1 MQRCIESWMVL
12 LVWAWCGPLGA
23 EVVRMEVTE
32 RESFAEGRSFGA
44 AGAYERI
51 SGRLWLEVDP
61 LAEVNAQVSDLKQAP
76 RNAAGRVECWTDF
89 FLLKP
94 VLASKGNGRL
104 LYDVNNRGN
113 KLALWTFN
121 GGERTNDP
129 RTLAHAGNGFL
140 MRHGWSVLWTGWNGE
155 VQADDSLRLL
165 IGLPVAQENGQPLTG
180 RAHLEISTTEKIFS
194 RAFSWSPWGISA
206 AFPAVDLDTR
216 RATLTMRA
224 ARTDPGL
231 AIAPDEWAFGRWE
244 EGQLVPDP
252 AHVYIKEG
260 FRPGWLYDLVYLAK
274 EPRVTGLG
282 LAALRDAVAFFRHS
296 KKDAT
301 GVANPLA
308 DSIQQA
314 AIYGISQS
322 GRLAHHFIYEGFNTD
337 ERGRAVFEG
346 ALMHVAGAGKG
357 PFNHRFRMTT
367 DYGTQHEGQLSGSE
381 FFPLSP
387 ASQTDPVTGQTGD
400 TLAAARARGHVP
412 KMLFTQSSTEYWS
425 RAASLLHTDVLG
437 QTDLELPEEVRVY
450 LVAGSQHLGGG
461 EPTPGNCQ
469 QPRNPLDDRGPIQR
483 AMLVAL
489 ERWMAGEKIPP
500 PSRHPTLAA
509 QTLVP
514 LDKVLAAFPQVP
526 GLNLPAH
533 YYQPVRL
540 DFGPRYASE
549 GIADEV
555 PPKVR
560 AAYQTLLPAV
570 DADGNEI
577 AGIRLPE
584 VAVPLGTYTGW
595 NLRAPAVGAEQ
606 MLAPLDGMFLPF
618 ARTRKERE
626 QTGDPRPS
634 LEERYSSRADYL
646 SRLTEAALDLHAEGF
661 LLDEDVVRIL
671 ERGRRLVDF

>member
-1 MQRCIESWMVL
+1 
-12 LVWAWCGPLGA
+12 
-23 EVVRMEVTE
+23 
-32 RESFAEGRSFGA
+32 
-44 AGAYERI
+44 
-51 SGRLWLEVDP
+51 
-61 LAEVNAQVSDLKQAP
+61 
-76 RNAAGRVECWTDF
+76 
-89 FLLKP
+89 
-94 VLASKGNGRL
+94 
-104 LYDVNNRGN
+104 
-113 KLALWTFN
+113 
-121 GGERTNDP
+121 
-129 RTLAHAGNGFL
+129 
-140 MRHGWSVLWTGWNGE
+140 
-155 VQADDSLRLL
+155 
-165 IGLPVAQENGQPLTG
+165 
-180 RAHLEISTTEKIFS
+180 
-194 RAFSWSPWGISA
+194 
-206 AFPAVDLDTR
+206 
-216 RATLTMRA
+216 
-224 ARTDPGL
+224 
-231 AIAPDEWAFGRWE
+231 
-244 EGQLVPDP
+244 
-252 AHVYIKEG
+252 
-260 FRPGWLYDLVYLAK
+260 
-274 EPRVTGLG
+274 
-282 LAALRDAVAFFRHS
+282 
-296 KKDAT
+296 
-301 GVANPLA
+301 
-308 DSIQQA
+308 
-314 AIYGISQS
+314 
-322 GRLAHHFIYEGFNTD
+322 
-337 ERGRAVFEG
+337 
-346 ALMHVAGAGKG
+346 MHVAGAGKG

-489 ERWMAGEKIPP
+489 ERWMAGEKTPP

-514 LDKVLAAFPQVP
+514 LDKVLAAFPRVP

-555 PPKVR
+555 PPKVGT
-560 AAYQTLLPAV
+560 AYQTLLPAV

-671 ERGRRLVDF
+671 ERGRRLADF